1 MKKNSLRTFKNRA
14 RKQILQIYHSH
25 FSIKHDSR
33 NIFVHFPN
41 NILLVRVSNG
51 SVTRWIP
58 TIANWSVPKSRY
70 DLPKTIDTLAP
81 IRKLLVD
88 PLSVKTA

>member
-1 MKKNSLRTFKNRA
+1 MEKNSLQTFKKNS
-14 RKQILQIYHSH
+14 H
-25 FSIKHDSR
+25 FNIKHDSR

-41 NILLVRVSNG
+41 KILLVRISNE

-58 TIANWSVPKSRY
+58 TIANRPVPKSRY
-70 DLPKTIDTLAP
+70 YLPKTIDTLAP